1 MESNV
6 PRLAGW
12 VVAIAAFALVVLSRV
27 QLGKSFSVTPKASAL
42 VTNGLYSRIRHPM
55 YVFMDLTV
63 LGLALALDSW
73 WVLAVL
79 VVLLPLQVGNARREN
94 KLLAERFGTDYRN
107 WRSRTRL

>member
-1 MESNV
+1 MELNV

-73 WVLAVL
+73 WVL
-79 VVLLPLQVGNARREN
+79 PLQVGNARREN